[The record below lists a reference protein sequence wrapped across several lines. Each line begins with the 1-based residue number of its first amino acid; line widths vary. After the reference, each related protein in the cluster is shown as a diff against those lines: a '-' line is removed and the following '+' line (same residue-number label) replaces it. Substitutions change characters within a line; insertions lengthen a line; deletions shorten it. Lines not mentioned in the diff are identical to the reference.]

1 MENNPIRN
9 RNNNH
14 GFLPTSAKEMKS
26 LGWDYLDVI
35 LFSGD
40 AYVDHPSFGV
50 AVIAR
55 RLEAAGYRVGVVP
68 QPSWHGDLRD
78 FKKLGTP
85 RLFFGVTAGN
95 MDSMVNHYTAARRL
109 RSDDAYTP
117 ASRAGMRPDNATIC
131 YCKILKELYPQTPIV
146 IGGIEASLRRLSHYD
161 YWQDKLRP
169 SILIE
174 SKADLLIYGMGDKT
188 ICTVARSIERG
199 YNIDYLRKIEQ
210 VAFIADKEYVEKTA
224 DDNTIMLNSFDEC
237 TKSKR
242 AFGRNFVK
250 IETES
255 NKIKACRLIEPV
267 RDKYVVVNPP
277 HAPLSS
283 EELDKTYSLP
293 FTREPH
299 LRYYGKGAISAYEM
313 IKFSVNIHRGCFG
326 GCSFCTIS
334 AHQGKQIS
342 SRSELSILNELKTI
356 ASREDFKGMISDLG
370 GPSAN
375 MWGMKGKDSAVCE
388 KCSRYSCIHPV
399 VCKNLNNSHS
409 PILSLYDKAEKIDGI
424 KKIFIGSGIR
434 YDMFDKYAGKEYL
447 CKVVEHHTSGRLKVA
462 PEHTSDRVLKLMRKP
477 SFDLFIDLNTQFEQI
492 CKARSLRYELIPYF
506 ISSHPGCD
514 RSDML
519 DLRKKMK
526 GLHFELHQVQDFT
539 PTPMTLSSVMYYM
552 GEDPYTEQ
560 KIFVERII
568 ERKKEQKEL
577 FFNNNTNSHT
587 NQRTY
592 NKPEENGKAKDSNT
606 KRYNRPT

>member
-1 MENNPIRN
+1 MENSPIRN
-9 RNNNH
+9 RHNNH

-26 LGWDYLDVI
+26 LGWDYLDII
-35 LFSGD
+35 LFTGD
-40 AYVDHPSFGV
+40 AYIDHPSFGV

-85 RLFFGVTAGN
+85 RLFFGVTSGN

-131 YCKILKELYPQTPIV
+131 YCKILKELYPDTPIV
-146 IGGIEASLRRLSHYD
+146 IGGIEASLRRLAHYD
-161 YWQDKLRP
+161 YWQDNLRP
-169 SILIE
+169 SILTE
-174 SKADLLIYGMGDKT
+174 SGADILVYGMADKA
-188 ICTVARSIERG
+188 ICTVAGSIERG
-199 YNIDYLRKIEQ
+199 FNMEYLKKLDQ
-210 VAFIADKEYVEKTA
+210 VAFLADKAYVDKLKEE
-224 DDNTIMLNSFDEC
+224 DTIMLHSYEEC
-237 TKSKR
+237 LKSKR

-255 NKIKACRLIEPV
+255 NKIKAKRLVEPIGN
-267 RDKYVVVNPP
+267 KYVVVNPP

-334 AHQGKQIS
+334 AHQGKQIC
-342 SRSELSILNELKTI
+342 SRSEQSIISELQTI
-356 ASREDFKGMISDLG
+356 ADLPDFKGMISDLG

-375 MWGMKGKDSAVCE
+375 MWNMKGKDGAVCE
-388 KCSRYSCIHPV
+388 KCSRYSCIQPV
-399 VCKNLNNSHS
+399 VCKNLNNSHA
-409 PILSLYDKAEKIDGI
+409 PLLSLYDKAEKVGGI

-434 YDMFDKYAGKEYL
+434 YDMFDKSNGKEYL
-447 CKVVEHHTSGRLKVA
+447 CKVVQHHTGGRLKVA

-477 SFDLFIDLNTQFEQI
+477 SFDLFVDLNAQFEEI
-492 CKARSLRYELIPYF
+492 CKAKSLRYELIPYF

-514 RSDML
+514 RTDML
-519 DLRKKMK
+519 DLRKKIK
-526 GLHFELHQVQDFT
+526 GLHFDLRQVQDFT
-539 PTPMTLSSVMYYM
+539 PTPMTLSSVMYYT

-568 ERKKEQKEL
+568 EKKKEQKEL
-577 FFNNNTNSHT
+577 FFTNTNT
-587 NQRTY
+587 PGNRQTY
-592 NKPEENGKAKDSNT
+592 NKADYNGKTKGTNT
-606 KRYNRPT
+606 KRDNKPY

>member
-1 MENNPIRN
+1 MENTLIRN
-9 RNNNH
+9 RDNNY
-14 GFLPTSAKEMKS
+14 GFLPTSAKEMKN

-35 LFSGD
+35 LFTGD

-55 RLEAAGYRVGVVP
+55 HLEAAGYRVGVVA

-78 FKKLGTP
+78 FKKLGIP
-85 RLFFGVTAGN
+85 RLFFGVTSGN
-95 MDSMVNHYTAARRL
+95 MDSMVNHYTAAKRL

-131 YCKILKELYPQTPIV
+131 YCKILKELYPTTPIV
-146 IGGIEASLRRLSHYD
+146 IGGIEASLRRLAHYD

-169 SILIE
+169 SILVE
-174 SKADLLIYGMGDKT
+174 SGADLLVYGMGDKA
-188 ICTVARSIERG
+188 ICTVARNIERG
-199 YNIDYLRKIEQ
+199 FNINYLRKLDQ
-210 VAFIADKEYVEKTA
+210 VAFIADKSYVETLST
-224 DDNTIMLNSFDEC
+224 DDTIFMNSYEEC
-237 TKSKR
+237 EKSKKI
-242 AFGRNFVK
+242 FGRNFVK
-250 IETES
+250 IEIES
-255 NKIKACRLIEPV
+255 NKIKAKRLVEPTG
-267 RDKYVVVNPP
+267 DGYVVVNPP
-277 HAPLSS
+277 HPPLTSDD
-283 EELDKTYSLP
+283 LDKTYSLP

-299 LRYYGKGAISAYEM
+299 QRYYGKGAIPAYEM

-342 SRSELSILNELKTI
+342 SRSEKSILEELETI
-356 ASREDFKGMISDLG
+356 AKRPDFKGNISDLG

-375 MWGMKGKDSAVCE
+375 MWGMKGRDSAICE

-399 VCKNLNNSHS
+399 VCKNLNNSHA
-409 PILSLYDKAEKIDGI
+409 PLLSLYEKAEKVKGI

-434 YDMFDKYAGKEYL
+434 YDMFDKSTGKDYL
-447 CKVVEHHTSGRLKVA
+447 CRVVEHHTSGRLKVA

-477 SFDLFIDLNTQFEQI
+477 SFDLFVGLNTQFEDI
-492 CKARSLRYELIPYF
+492 CRTKSLRYELIPYF

-514 RSDML
+514 RTDML

-526 GLHFELHQVQDFT
+526 GLHFDLHQVQDFT
-539 PTPMTLSSVMYYM
+539 PTPMTLSSVMYYT

-560 KIFVERII
+560 KIFVERIM
-568 ERKKEQKEL
+568 ENKKAHKEL
-577 FFNNNTNSHT
+577 FFSDNNRNDNSK
-587 NQRTY
+587 TY
-592 NKPEENGKAKDSNT
+592 DNGKAKDT
-606 KRYNRPT
+606 YGKRNNRHS